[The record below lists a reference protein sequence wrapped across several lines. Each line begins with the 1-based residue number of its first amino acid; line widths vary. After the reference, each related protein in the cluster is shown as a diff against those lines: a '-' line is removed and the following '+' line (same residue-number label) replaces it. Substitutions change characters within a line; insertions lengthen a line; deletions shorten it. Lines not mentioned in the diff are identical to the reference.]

1 MGEKRKLER
10 FTLSVPARLRFRG
23 VEGTN
28 ESLETTTRNISAKGA
43 YFRVI
48 ESEVPIGAE
57 VEVELVLTF
66 GRLRDLLAAA
76 EHVTARV
83 GGKVLR
89 DEPGGVAVL
98 FNQPLRFLPDQEDAF
113 PRDTDVRNN

>member
-10 FTLSVPARLRFRG
+10 FTLNVPARLRFRG
-23 VEGTN
+23 PKGTD

-43 YFRVI
+43 YFRLFAP
-48 ESEVPIGAE
+48 EVPIGAE

-76 EHVTARV
+76 DHVTARV
-83 GGKVLR
+83 GGIVLR
-89 DEPGGVAVL
+89 EEPGGVVVV
-98 FNQPLRFLPDQEDAF
+98 FSQPFRFLPDQEDTL
-113 PRDTDVRNN
+113 PRDADVRNN